1 MPVAVI
7 HVDALTHL
15 VNYLSAMKIAQWR
28 LLNFRNKTTFH
39 NSQSL
44 VTQAASGY
52 QTNQWHIA
60 AESFTPHLDPSPL
73 QREIACGLYTA
84 RTEGTIYMQKGFE
97 YISLVG

>member
-1 MPVAVI
+1 
-7 HVDALTHL
+7 
-15 VNYLSAMKIAQWR
+15 MKMAQWR
-28 LLNFRNKTTFH
+28 LLNDGSTTTLH

-44 VTQAASGY
+44 VIQAASGY

-60 AESFTPHLDPSPL
+60 AESFTPHFNPPPL
-73 QREIACGLYTA
+73 QREIAGGLYPA